1 MTLHLP
7 RLNVPGYQ
15 LLADAFR
22 ALESRIDGLDSRR
35 AISEGPAR
43 QPLIIRQKTV
53 VVVVRPTAEDTRL
66 VVREVRYGTL
76 PPGPPPA
83 ASQQE
88 AIAAAIDT
96 QMAETMQDALG
107 AERRDPVGAGS
118 REPPVRLVGDP
129 SPRPEDSDD
138 DDIEELPGP
147 VDLDPENPLY
157 EWAGSPFG
165 AFPDYGQNALAYEF
179 AFWDPDAQGVPTA
192 DTAFLRCRR
201 EHDAWITELPGGG
214 TVGWAVL
221 RGYPDPEGHV
231 LYVQLLQKPAPFVG
245 KWAVSPGAP
254 LVEVFTYGGLKA
266 IEYVQH
272 LVAVD
277 EVRHFTPVLV
287 IVNDGQHRFALHL
300 FKFLVG
306 SYQPAIDDFRVTDC
320 VP

>member
-1 MTLHLP
+1 MAHLP
-7 RLNVPGYQ
+7 RLNIPGYQ
-15 LLADAFR
+15 LLADALN
-22 ALESRIDGLDSRR
+22 ALQSQVDRQDSRR
-35 AISEGPAR
+35 AISEGPKP

-53 VVVVRPTAEDTRL
+53 VVVVRPTADDTRL

-83 ASQQE
+83 AGQQE
-88 AIAAAIDT
+88 AIAAAIDE
-96 QMAETMQDALG
+96 QRSQIMQDALG
-107 AERRDPVGAGS
+107 AERDPDGGLEARRAEERVS
-118 REPPVRLVGDP
+118 REIGEPER
-129 SPRPEDSDD
+129 RPDVDFEQ
-138 DDIEELPGP
+138 LPGP
-147 VDLDPENPLY
+147 VDLDPVNPLY
-157 EWAGSPFG
+157 EWAGDPFD
-165 AFPDYGQNALAYEF
+165 AFPDYGQSALTYEF
-179 AFWDPDAQGVPTA
+179 GFWDPATQGVPTA

-214 TVGWAVL
+214 TVGWGVL

-231 LYVQLLQKPAPFVG
+231 LLVQLLQKPSPFVG
-245 KWAVSPGAP
+245 KWTVSPGAP

-277 EVRHFTPVLV
+277 EVLDYTPVLV

-306 SYQPAIDDFRVTDC
+306 TYPPPVGDFRVTDC